1 MNVFLKSKKNL
12 TFCNK
17 LLRFVLLPI
26 LVAVCA
32 LLISCK
38 KTVNRFDSVSEIRS
52 NILLASSDEFSLRIY
67 IGEREVPYSADG
79 VARETSPR
87 FDAYMV
93 APNGTKTYNF
103 HFKIGG
109 ETYGGEMSYDNV
121 KGEYYY
127 FCSLAVGQLD
137 ELSCEI
143 SYDEERIVLTA
154 KSVLTEQT
162 LSPKQVLQKL
172 EELETDFF
180 ASLTD
185 RYGFAGEIYVRLI
198 FEDKPYYYVGVIDR
212 KGNASAFLLNAETG
226 KLLAKRTK

>member
-1 MNVFLKSKKNL
+1 MNVFLKSQKKL
-12 TFCNK
+12 TFCHNF
-17 LLRFVLLPI
+17 LRFVFFTT
-26 LVAVCA
+26 LVTICA
-32 LLISCK
+32 LLIGCK
-38 KTVNRFDSVSEIRS
+38 KAVNRFDSVSEIRS
-52 NILLASSDEFSLRIY
+52 NILLASNDEFSLRIY

-103 HFKIGG
+103 HFKIGND
-109 ETYGGEMSYDNV
+109 TYGGEMSYDNV

-127 FCSLAVGQLD
+127 FCTLAVGQLD

-143 SYDEERIVLTA
+143 SYDESRVVLTA
-154 KSVLTEQT
+154 KSVLTEHT
-162 LSPKQVLQKL
+162 LSPKQILQKL
-172 EELETDFF
+172 EDTETEFF
-180 ASLTD
+180 AGLTD

>member
-1 MNVFLKSKKNL
+1 MNVFSKSKKNL

-17 LLRFVLLPI
+17 LLRFVLLSI
-26 LVAVCA
+26 LVAVSA

-67 IGEREVPYSADG
+67 IGEREVPYSTDG

-103 HFKIGG
+103 HFKIGS

>member
-1 MNVFLKSKKNL
+1 MNVFSNSQKKPL
-12 TFCNK
+12 LPHK
-17 LLRFVLLPI
+17 LLSFLLLLAFAAI
-26 LVAVCA
+26 CA
-32 LLISCK
+32 LLAGCK
-38 KTVNRFDSVSEIRS
+38 KQVDRFDSVSEIRN

-103 HFKIGG
+103 HFKIGN

-127 FCSLAVGQLD
+127 FCTLDVGKID
-137 ELSCEI
+137 AISCEI
-143 SYDEERIVLTA
+143 AYDETSLVLEA

-162 LSPKQVLQKL
+162 LSPKQILRKL
-172 EELETDFF
+172 EETETEFF
-180 ASLTD
+180 SSLTD